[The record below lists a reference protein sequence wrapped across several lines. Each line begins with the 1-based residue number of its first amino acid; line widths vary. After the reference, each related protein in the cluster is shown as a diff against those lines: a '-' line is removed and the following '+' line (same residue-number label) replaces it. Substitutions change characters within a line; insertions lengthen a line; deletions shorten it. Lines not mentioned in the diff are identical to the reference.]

1 MNSGNATCEE
11 TAAATLRPKARRVLE
26 AALELFLERGYDQV
40 STEMIAQAA
49 GVSKATVYAYFPSK
63 EELFSE
69 VVLGRCSELTMRIAI
84 PDEIPADFE
93 RSLVEIGC
101 SLLEVF
107 ADELGVRLYRLLV
120 GEVHRFPKLAL
131 SFEAAG
137 PSDIESRMADYFRR
151 ATQAGTIA
159 TADIAMATDLYLSL
173 VMGSLPFDLALG
185 LPSWDDARNR
195 ARIEAAVALFLRGV
209 AALGP
214 TTNGGR

>member
-1 MNSGNATCEE
+1 MNSGSAICTE
-11 TAAATLRPKARRVLE
+11 TAASALRPKARRVLE

-84 PDEIPADFE
+84 PDVIPADFE
-93 RSLVEIGC
+93 GSLVDIGC

-120 GEVHRFPKLAL
+120 GEVHRFPSLAL

-151 ATQAGTIA
+151 ATEAGTIA
-159 TADIAMATDLYLSL
+159 TADIEMATDLYLSL
-173 VMGSLPFDLALG
+173 ILGSLPFDLALG

-214 TTNGGR
+214 TKNGCR